1 MTDAVTRSAYGHD
14 ESRNDLQVIAD
25 ASPESAEATEACR
38 RLGEY
43 LDLLE
48 SLKEAADRMV
58 WEASHPSRR
67 GNRGLNAI
75 VAYRRI
81 TESGR
86 TQPPQR

>member
-1 MTDAVTRSAYGHD
+1 MTDSPTMPEYGHD
-14 ESRNDLQVIAD
+14 ESRGDLKAIVD
-25 ASPESAEATEACR
+25 AGPESASTAGAYR
-38 RLGEY
+38 RLCDY

-67 GNRGLNAI
+67 GNRGLNSI

-81 TESGR
+81 AEGGGTS
-86 TQPPQR
+86 PPQR